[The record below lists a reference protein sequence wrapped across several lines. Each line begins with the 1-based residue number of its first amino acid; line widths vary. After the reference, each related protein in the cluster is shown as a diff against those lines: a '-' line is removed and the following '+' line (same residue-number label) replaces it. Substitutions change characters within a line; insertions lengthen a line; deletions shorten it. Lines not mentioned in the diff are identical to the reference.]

1 MNNGRLQFSCQREQ
15 SELAQTLPSAAE
27 NLTGRVKFFNLVKA
41 MREAQREYFSTRSH
55 EALQKAR
62 SLERSVDAYIKR
74 GDDYLKNKTKNQLY
88 SIMTDNM
95 RTIKFKAKRLDN
107 GEWVK
112 GDLLQ
117 YLDGTVYI
125 GDNEGTWT
133 DDGLCNSDY
142 THVEIVAPDT
152 VCQFTGFLDKNGKE
166 IYEGDVLRSD
176 EYPYSCI
183 GDKRRDNYY
192 AVVYYCEE
200 GACFGT
206 VTAKNPSSD
215 VGGISDGILD
225 DVEREKMKNFEVIG
239 NVHEDKWQQYGEY
252 FKNEEKEVDND

>member
-1 MNNGRLQFSCQREQ
+1 
-15 SELAQTLPSAAE
+15 
-27 NLTGRVKFFNLVKA
+27 
-41 MREAQREYFSTRSH
+41 
-55 EALQKAR
+55 
-62 SLERSVDAYIKR
+62 
-74 GDDYLKNKTKNQLY
+74 
-88 SIMTDNM
+88 M
-95 RTIKFKAKRLDN
+95 RTIKFKAKNRIC
-107 GEWVK
+107 EWVK

-117 YLDGTVYI
+117 HLDGTVYI
-125 GDNEGTWT
+125 GENEGPWT
-133 DDGLCNSDY
+133 DDGLCHSDY
-142 THVEIVAPDT
+142 THVEIVDPDT

-183 GDKRRDNYY
+183 GDKKCDNYY

-225 DVEREKMKNFEVIG
+225 DVEREKMKKFEVVG
-239 NVHEDKWQQYGEY
+239 NIHEEKWQQYGEY
-252 FKNEEKEVDND
+252 FKTEEGKEADND

>member
-1 MNNGRLQFSCQREQ
+1 
-15 SELAQTLPSAAE
+15 
-27 NLTGRVKFFNLVKA
+27 
-41 MREAQREYFSTRSH
+41 
-55 EALQKAR
+55 
-62 SLERSVDAYIKR
+62 
-74 GDDYLKNKTKNQLY
+74 
-88 SIMTDNM
+88 M
-95 RTIKFKAKRLDN
+95 RTIKFRGKKPSN
-107 GEWVK
+107 GAWVY
-112 GDLLQ
+112 GSL
-117 YLDGTVYI
+117 VYSNEI
-125 GDNEGTWT
+125 GEAIYYQTGRGSVKVMDWVYV
-133 DDGLCNSDY
+133 D
-142 THVEIVAPDT
+142 PDT
-152 VCQFTGFLDKNGKE
+152 VGQFTGFLDKNGKE

-239 NVHEDKWQQYGEY
+239 NVYDPEWKQYREYIQDED
-252 FKNEEKEVDND
+252 EEQHP